1 MEILGNSSTFC
12 FVERDVKGLYQKAR
26 AGVIKG
32 FTGID
37 SPYEPPL
44 DPDIAIKTNETSV
57 EESVELLVQT
67 LKVQTRILVG
77 GTVDKKRIESKKG
90 HVSVELTNFVGFRTK
105 VSFPHPSRMF

>member
-1 MEILGNSSTFC
+1 MRKINTEVKILENSLTLC
-12 FVERDVKGLYQKAR
+12 LVERDVKGLYQKAR

-67 LKVQTRILVG
+67 LKVQTRIH
-77 GTVDKKRIESKKG
+77 ES
-90 HVSVELTNFVGFRTK
+90 
-105 VSFPHPSRMF
+105 